1 MPTEISP
8 NELIPMTREFCGES
22 TASCIGHSPIRL
34 GIRSELELK
43 RFVPLA
49 LLFPI
54 ARRYWKS
61 KPVAHRAKCATSKRK
76 TRVWKKCHFS
86 PINTTNTL
94 VPRLLPGNALSWRLC
109 LPQTTIKPQF
119 GRQSLQFIG
128 FPGRAW
134 EPDGGVQREVT
145 LFPLELGEYSLPS
158 PTSKWAFSSYC

>member
-1 MPTEISP
+1 MAKVQ
-8 NELIPMTREFCGES
+8 RH
-22 TASCIGHSPIRL
+22 ASVITPIRL
-34 GIRSELELK
+34 GNRTELERK

-119 GRQSLQFIG
+119 GSHYLQFIG
-128 FPGRAW
+128 FPTMVFDGRTRQERPTTNQFRQSL
-134 EPDGGVQREVT
+134 EPDGGVQREVAKKC
-145 LFPLELGEYSLPS
+145 P
-158 PTSKWAFSSYC
+158 